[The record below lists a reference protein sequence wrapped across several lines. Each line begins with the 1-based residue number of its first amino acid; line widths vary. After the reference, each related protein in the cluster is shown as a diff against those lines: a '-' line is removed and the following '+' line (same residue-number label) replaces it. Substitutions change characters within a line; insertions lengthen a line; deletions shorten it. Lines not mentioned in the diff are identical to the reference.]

1 MSKVE
6 RLTVGSHAP
15 RIQATNTD
23 GNLVPIETFWAKGPV
38 LVAFLRH
45 FG

>member
-1 MSKVE
+1 MAKVE
-6 RLTVGSHAP
+6 QLAVGSRAP
-15 RIQATNTD
+15 HIQATSTD